1 MKICLIV
8 DDYMPHSIKVAAKM
22 MHELAQEY
30 VKQGHSISVI
40 IPDYTLKNKMKISA
54 LDGVNVVNFKSGKI
68 KNVSKVKRAI
78 NETLLSYNAWVGC
91 KQYFYENPHDII
103 VYYSPSIFF
112 GPLVRQLKK
121 LWGVQSYLILRDIFP
136 QWAIDNTIL
145 KENSLITK
153 YFKYFEKMNY
163 DNADVIGLMSDK
175 NLQWFKQYYKTDK
188 KLEVLY
194 NWADVQKVESKTFK
208 YKKELKLEDKIVFFY
223 GGNMGHAQDMM
234 NIVRLAIGLQKYNK
248 AHFVLIGSGD
258 EVELI
263 SEKINKNNLTNIT
276 LLSAVNQNEFKH
288 MLFEFD
294 VGLFTLN
301 KNHITHNFPGKLLGY
316 MVQSMPILGSI
327 NPGNDLKNIIDEYEA
342 GYISVNG
349 EDNLFL
355 ENAVKLLDESER
367 IRVGNNANKLLY
379 SKFSVESATIQ
390 ILNQKRKQINER
402 NNPSRGK
409 WNKTLPH
416 NKRYK

>member
-30 VKQGHSISVI
+30 VKQGHSVSVI
-40 IPDYTLKNKMKISA
+40 TPDYNLKSNMKIST
-54 LDGVNVVNFKSGKI
+54 LDGVEIISFKSGKI

-78 NETLLSYNAWVGC
+78 NETLLSYNAWSRC
-91 KQYFYENPHDII
+91 KKYFIENPHDMI

-112 GPLVRQLKK
+112 GSLVRQLKK

-136 QWAIDNTIL
+136 QWAIDNSLL

-153 YFKYFEKMNY
+153 YFKYFEKVNY

-175 NLQWFKQYYKTDK
+175 NLEWFENYYKTDK

-194 NWADVQKVESKTFK
+194 NWADVQKVESEISK
-208 YKKELKLEDKIVFFY
+208 YRKELELEDKVVFFY

-234 NIVRLAIGLQKYNK
+234 NIIRLAIGLQKYEE
-248 AHFVLIGSGD
+248 AHFVLVGAGD
-258 EVELI
+258 EVELVKEAI
-263 SEKINKNNLTNIT
+263 KKNSLTNMT
-276 LLSAVNQNEFKH
+276 LLPAVNQEEFKQ
-288 MLFEFD
+288 MLSEFD

-301 KNHITHNFPGKLLGY
+301 KDHITHNFPGKLLGY

-327 NPGNDLKNIIDEYEA
+327 NPGNDLKNILDVYKA

-349 EDNLFL
+349 EDDIFL
-355 ENAVKLLDESER
+355 EGAVKLLDENER
-367 IRVGNNANKLLY
+367 IRVGSNANNLLC
-379 SKFSVESATIQ
+379 SKFSIKFASQQ
-390 ILNQKRKQINER
+390 ILGLYVVN
-402 NNPSRGK
+402 
-409 WNKTLPH
+409 
-416 NKRYK
+416 